1 VAVVQV
7 TNAPSRQA
15 YDSMEQAVNVAGER
29 PAGLIVHAAAETEDG
44 SVLIVDVWESDAAMD
59 AFERERLFPAFQA
72 GGMGELMRALP
83 TRHQAFAI
91 VRD

>member
-72 GGMGELMRALP
+72 GGMGELTQALP